1 MGAAGRAG
9 VLVLAAG
16 LAFDDVG
23 VAGDSDVDDGPRAG
37 VGDAFGC
44 GVLADVLRVL
54 VGRRLV
60 CALDTEEKTSSRVIE
75 KRKVRQKG
83 VD

>member
-16 LAFDDVG
+16 VADD
-23 VAGDSDVDDGPRAG
+23 ADVDDGPRAG
-37 VGDAFGC
+37 VGEAVGC
-44 GVLADVLRVL
+44 GVFADVLRVV

-60 CALDTEEKTSSRVIE
+60 CALDTEEKTSNRVIE

-83 VD
+83 VG